1 MRFVLSELA
10 KQVGKTP
17 ILENAWVLH
26 YTEEVPDSHFKEY
39 TIKQMSAVGANKEI
53 KNWSQFERVHHIYH
67 TLVGLGD
74 QITKAIDADKTQSQ
88 ISSLIKNVASE

>member
-1 MRFVLSELA
+1 
-10 KQVGKTP
+10 
-17 ILENAWVLH
+17 
-26 YTEEVPDSHFKEY
+26 
-39 TIKQMSAVGANKEI
+39 MSAVGANKEI